1 MNINLT
7 WVGIAVGSLMV
18 VGAIVLARFN
28 RHSTLKQETATGQRL
43 PREEL
48 QLEHSYK
55 ENIRQIALIEKDEFL
70 QFYEPV
76 IARIQQYEHTISG
89 DSIPDRYFETVYKA
103 LRKRRSAIFDYGSSE
118 KDQSNKAIWTFA
130 LFSAI
135 SIRYL
140 VIRLS
145 INQYQTQQGNAIN
158 PMLFARHKLIAGSIS
173 NTPSDKAYPQEITNI
188 HLIDK
193 VLVAGVIDQLA
204 KAGIYPFVVNAVS
217 GFYHERINPFYS
229 IIEQVESFVAGV
241 VLNQDE
247 VFKDNLQRVLT
258 MMANNVFTKNQLNSL
273 VFEGQH
279 YLLVDRNFLWEL
291 FRTYAVLSAK
301 PLSKIEF
308 EMTLKKLFNLG
319 DSIDKH
325 YRYSIELKNNLM
337 DTSQESVRVELTNML
352 ALVYRVIPYYQCS
365 NRHRISKKAI
375 HRNIAV
381 GDTGQGIVEDQSIK
395 VVPEN
400 AQAIGHESTIQGQ
413 ERQVGL
419 GDLFSE
425 KGS

>member
-1 MNINLT
+1 MNINPT
-7 WVGIAVGSLMV
+7 WIGIAVGCLMV
-18 VGAIVLARFN
+18 VGVLVLARFN
-28 RHSTLKQETATGQRL
+28 RHSTPEKDMETGKKLRK
-43 PREEL
+43 EEFRS
-48 QLEHSYK
+48 ERSYK
-55 ENIRQIALIEKDEFL
+55 ENIRQIALIEKDEFEK
-70 QFYEPV
+70 FYEPV
-76 IARIQQYEHTISG
+76 IDRIQQYEYTMGS
-89 DSIPDRYFETVYKA
+89 DSIPERYFETVYKA

-140 VIRLS
+140 VTRLS
-145 INQYQTQQGNAIN
+145 LNQYQTKQGIVN
-158 PMLFARHKLIAGSIS
+158 PMLVARRKLIVSGRK
-173 NTPSDKAYPQEITNI
+173 NTPSEYAYPQEITNI

-193 VLVAGVIDQLA
+193 VLGSSVIDQLA

-229 IIEQVESFVAGV
+229 IIEQVESFVSGA

-247 VFKDNLQRVLT
+247 IFKANLQRVLK
-258 MMANNVFTKNQLNSL
+258 MLENNVFTKNQLTSL
-273 VFEGQH
+273 VFEGQS
-279 YLLVDRNFLWEL
+279 YLLVDRNFLWEI
-291 FRTYAVLSAK
+291 FRMYDVSSSK

-308 EMTLKKLFNLG
+308 EMTLKRLFNLG
-319 DSIDKH
+319 DSIDKNH
-325 YRYSIELKNNLM
+325 RYSIELKNNLM
-337 DTSQESVRVELTNML
+337 DDSQEKVIVELTNML
-352 ALVYRVIPYYQCS
+352 ALAYRVIPYYQCS
-365 NRHRISKKAI
+365 NRHRITKKAI

-381 GDTGQGIVEDQSIK
+381 GDTDQGIVEDHGAK

-400 AQAIGHESTIQGQ
+400 ARIIGRESAIQGQ
-413 ERQVGL
+413 DKQVGL

>member
-1 MNINLT
+1 MNTNLT
-7 WVGIAVGSLMV
+7 WVGIAVGSLIV
-18 VGAIVLARFN
+18 VGAIALARLN
-28 RHSTLKQETATGQRL
+28 RHSASEKEIETGKNLPKEGLKS
-43 PREEL
+43 
-48 QLEHSYK
+48 EHAYK
-55 ENIRQIALIEKDEFL
+55 ENIRQIALIEKDEFVK
-70 QFYEPV
+70 FYEPV
-76 IARIQQYEHTISG
+76 IARIQQYEHTIG
-89 DSIPDRYFETVYKA
+89 EDSIPERYFETVYKA

-140 VIRLS
+140 VTRLS
-145 INQYQTQQGNAIN
+145 LNQYQTQQGIVN
-158 PMLFARHKLIAGSIS
+158 PMLVARRKLVAGSTK
-173 NTPSDKAYPQEITNI
+173 NTPSEYAYAQEITNI

-193 VLVAGVIDQLA
+193 ILGFSVIDQLA

-229 IIEQVESFVAGV
+229 IIEQVESFVSGA

-247 VFKDNLQRVLT
+247 IFKGNLKRVLT
-258 MMANNVFTKNQLNSL
+258 MLENNVFTKNQLTSL
-273 VFEGQH
+273 VFEGQY

-291 FRTYAVLSAK
+291 FRIYAVSSAK

-308 EMTLKKLFNLG
+308 EMTLKKLLSLG
-319 DSIDKH
+319 DSIDKNH
-325 YRYSIELKNNLM
+325 RYSIELKNNLM
-337 DTSQESVRVELTNML
+337 DDSQEKVIVELTNML
-352 ALVYRVIPYYQCS
+352 ALAYRVIPYYQCS

-381 GDTGQGIVEDQSIK
+381 SDTDQGIVEDQSTK

-400 AQAIGHESTIQGQ
+400 ARIIGRESAIQSQDEH
-413 ERQVGL
+413 VGL